1 MDKLQ
6 FFRRS
11 ADKPAGKGVG
21 EYVNDSNNY
30 TELNKIKDWRKIFC
44 SLWSE
49 ESFEY
54 EGYYYKSYEHAFQ
67 SEKFRCN
74 GYNDI
79 AFMFTIESNTKLGNS
94 DGLDAYKARKIKKLL
109 DDEMDKWHQLVNDI
123 KDKLYLNKFT
133 KIEKAKNAL
142 ILTGEAEIWNDGPRI
157 KRLRCTRLEKTRN
170 IIKEL

>member
-11 ADKPAGKGVG
+11 ANKPAGKGVG
-21 EYVNDSNNY
+21 EYVNNSNDY
-30 TELNKIKDWRKIFC
+30 IELNKIKDWRKIFC

-54 EGYYYKSYEHAFQ
+54 EGYHYKSYEHAFQ

-74 GYNDI
+74 GYDDI
-79 AFMFTIESNTKLGNS
+79 AFQFTIESNTKLGNS
-94 DGLDAYKARKIKKLL
+94 DGLNAFRARKKITLS
-109 DDEMDKWHQLVNDI
+109 DSEMDKWHQLVNDI
-123 KDKLYLNKFT
+123 KDKLYLAKFS

-142 ILTGEAEIWNDGPRI
+142 ILTGCAEIWNDGPRI
-157 KRLRCTRLEKTRN
+157 KR
-170 IIKEL
+170 IKC

>member
-1 MDKLQ
+1 M
-6 FFRRS
+6 
-11 ADKPAGKGVG
+11 G
-21 EYVNDSNNY
+21 EVINNSNDY

-54 EGYYYKSYEHAFQ
+54 DSYHYKSYEHAFQ

-79 AFMFTIESNTKLGNS
+79 AFNFTIESDTKLGNGS
-94 DGLDAYKARKIKKLL
+94 GLDAYRARKIMFLSNEEL
-109 DDEMDKWHQLVNDI
+109 DKWHHIVNAI
-123 KDKLYLNKFT
+123 KDKLYLAKFT
-133 KIEKAKNAL
+133 GIEKAKNAL
-142 ILTGEAEIWNDGPRI
+142 ILTGEAEIWNSGPRI
-157 KRLRCTRLEKTRN
+157 KTLRCTRLEKTRN